1 MRLIIVMSSLL
12 PGGAERVALDMAGYL
27 QKKGNEVHLLV
38 ARVSDKCPMVY
49 EIPEGVRAH
58 YIKHGAENDLIR
70 PIGNA
75 ALLCKLSKELSP
87 DWIISL
93 GSQYKLLKMTKMFGR
108 RRVLLS
114 ERNYPKEFYSG
125 KEMQFV
131 DGCYRMADAVVFQTN
146 ESAECFP
153 GLSASRTWIIP
164 NAVRFSVKNWSGQE
178 SNHIV
183 FVGRLE
189 PQKNPAMLIES
200 FEMFLKTHK
209 KYTLDIYGDG
219 SLRSGLEHLADERG
233 ISPSVIFHG
242 HSNGVLDK
250 MASALAYVSTSD
262 YEGIS
267 NSMLEAMSM
276 GMPCVCT
283 DCAGGGARLA
293 ISDGE
298 NGLLVPCGD
307 TQAMSQAM
315 SRIADSDA
323 YARKLGDA
331 ARASMDRFAPDA
343 IYGRWIEILEDG
355 LRSGDKKC

>member
-49 EIPEGVRAH
+49 EVPEGVRVH

-70 PIGNA
+70 PVGNA
-75 ALLCKLSKELSP
+75 ALLRKLSKELSP

-93 GSQYKLLKMTKMFGR
+93 GSQYRLLKMTKMFR
-108 RRVLLS
+108 RGRVLLS

-131 DGCYRMADAVVFQTN
+131 SDCYRMADAVVFQTN

-153 GLSASRTWIIP
+153 ELSASRTWIIP
-164 NAVRFSVKNWSGQE
+164 NAVRLSAKNWSGQE

-189 PQKNPAMLIES
+189 SQKNPAMLIES
-200 FEMFLKTHK
+200 FAVFLKSHED
-209 KYTLDIYGDG
+209 YILDIYGEG
-219 SLRSGLEHLADERG
+219 SLRKSLELLTDERG

-242 HSNGVLDK
+242 HSSGVLDE
-250 MASALAYVSTSD
+250 MASAFAYVSTSD

-267 NSMLEAMSM
+267 NSMLEAMGM

-283 DCAGGGARLA
+283 DCAGGGARLV
-293 ISDGE
+293 IRDGE

-307 TQAMSQAM
+307 VQAMVRAM
-315 SRIADSDA
+315 SRVADSDV
-323 YARKLGDA
+323 YAKKLGTA
-331 ARASMDRFAPDA
+331 ARTSMERFAPDA
-343 IYGRWIEILEDG
+343 IYGRWLEILEEG
-355 LRSGDKKC
+355 LQVGDKKC